1 MPKQETF
8 LEQHNG
14 DTKIEVLKS
23 YDSGFAREAF
33 RNMDDDA
40 LKQLWT
46 VLEVEKTYDAADLPP
61 LGQPDGAGE
70 DFLWD
75 ELLES
80 AREYGQEVS
89 FFVVN
94 ETREKRSESV
104 WVSPDWPSAESFAK
118 GRIANATVARSD
130 LRSKETPFV
139 DRYHRTS

>member
-8 LEQHNG
+8 LERQNG
-14 DTKIEVLKS
+14 ETKIEVLKS
-23 YDSGFAREAF
+23 YDSGYAREAF
-33 RNMDDDA
+33 RNMDDEA

-89 FFVVN
+89 FFIVN
-94 ETREKRSESV
+94 ETRDKRSESV

-118 GRIANATVARSD
+118 GRLADAVSDRKMIRSV
-130 LRSKETPFV
+130 KMPIM
-139 DRYHRTS
+139 

>member
-8 LEQHNG
+8 LEQQNG
-14 DTKIEVLKS
+14 EVKIEVLKS
-23 YDSGFAREAF
+23 YDSAYAREAF
-33 RNMDDDA
+33 RNMDDEA

-46 VLEVEKTYDAADLPP
+46 VLKVEKTYDAADLPS

-89 FFVVN
+89 FFIVN
-94 ETREKRSESV
+94 ETKDRRSESV

-118 GRIANATVARSD
+118 KRLANGVAA
-130 LRSKETPFV
+130 V
-139 DRYHRTS
+139 N